1 MSKPFTYWV
10 DLALVVTLCTLT
22 TFNPVY
28 AGRWMDR
35 LLHRDACKAPADCC
49 EVVSQG
55 DANCSIVPADPCSV
69 LPTSPCTP
77 VPNACDLTPMEM
89 SVPNLDREPAIATP
103 EITLPKV
110 ATPDIQ
116 SPAVTSPAI
125 VAPAE
130 TTPVIDTPVKPT
142 VNEVAPVTTP
152 DPPKVEP
159 PTPVVEPAPKT
170 LEPVVDPAP
179 AKPAPATDDLFGT
192 EPAKPAPAK
201 PAPTTDDLFGTEPA
215 KPAPAE
221 PAPTKPAPATDD
233 LFGTEPAKPAPTK
246 PAPATD
252 DLFGT
257 EPAKPAPAEPA
268 PTKPAPAKPAPAK
281 PDTAID
287 DLFGA
292 EPAKPAPVEPA
303 PAKPA
308 PAKPDTA
315 IEDLFGTEPA
325 AGKATKT
332 DPAETDIGDLFKA
345 EPPAKPAPVP
355 EKEPN
360 LDELFGKPIRATTD
374 EPIHSELNTDD
385 PQLFDKVFSQSGVA
399 KEQPKQDS
407 PAPADTVTPPLE
419 SATGTI
425 ETAAESDPDLELDK
439 LFGVGAFTAPTQFG
453 GAEYR
458 QWVDNT
464 GTYAVNAR
472 LTVIYSDKIKLT
484 KENGKSTTVALSR
497 LSEADFGYVQWVASN
512 LTGEQSSILV
522 KRNSAP
528 NVDLNR

>member
-10 DLALVVTLCTLT
+10 HLALVVTLCTLT

-35 LLHRDACKAPADCC
+35 LLLRDACKAPADCC

-55 DANCSIVPADPCSV
+55 DANCSIVPAAPCSV
-69 LPTSPCTP
+69 LPMSPCTP

-89 SVPNLDREPAIATP
+89 SVPNLDMEPAIATP

-110 ATPDIQ
+110 TTPDIQ

-125 VAPAE
+125 VVPAE
-130 TTPVIDTPVKPT
+130 TTPAIDTPVKPP

-152 DPPKVEP
+152 DPPKVAP

-170 LEPVVDPAP
+170 LEPVVEPAPAQPAPVKPAPTTDDLFGTEPAEPAPAKPAP

-192 EPAKPAPAK
+192 EPAKPAPA
-201 PAPTTDDLFGTEPA
+201 E
-215 KPAPAE
+215 PAPA
-221 PAPTKPAPATDD
+221 KPAPATDD
-233 LFGTEPAKPAPTK
+233 LFGTEPAKPAPVEPAPAK
-246 PAPATD
+246 PAPATN

-257 EPAKPAPAEPA
+257 EPAKPAPA
-268 PTKPAPAKPAPAK
+268 KPAPAKPAP
-281 PDTAID
+281 
-287 DLFGA
+287 
-292 EPAKPAPVEPA
+292 
-303 PAKPA
+303 
-308 PAKPDTA
+308 A

-374 EPIHSELNTDD
+374 EPIQSELNTDD

-419 SATGTI
+419 SATGPI

-439 LFGVGAFTAPTQFG
+439 LFGVGAFNAPTQFD

-512 LTGEQSSILV
+512 LTGDQSSILV
-522 KRNSAP
+522 KRNAAP